1 MRSFISIDR
10 STKFTNYCGVTSMVR
25 RLSLLLLLPLFL
37 TMTIAQS
44 PRAGRRPNIIFIQA
58 DDLGYG
64 DLSVYGQRHFR
75 TPNLDRMAAEGIRF
89 TSYYA
94 GSTVCAPSRAA
105 LMTGLHTGHGRIRGN
120 GDHALLPEEV
130 TVGEVLQAAGYRTA
144 VFGKWGL
151 GTAGTNGR
159 PDRQGFDESLGILD
173 HTHAHRQYT
182 SHLWKNGEELPI
194 DLEKDY
200 VNDLFTRATVDFIE
214 QRKSEPFFIYLA
226 FTSPHAEL
234 RVPEDSLAEFR
245 GRFEEKPFRNEKA
258 DAVATAVP
266 ARERRPS
273 IGYRSQETPRA
284 AFAAM
289 VTRLDRHVGE
299 VLASLRRAGVD
310 EETIVFFTSDNGP
323 HREGG
328 ADPDFFDSNGPFKGI
343 KRDLYEGGIRV
354 PMIVRWPGRIRAGQ
368 VSDHPWAHW
377 DFLPTAAA
385 IAGGTAPRVD
395 GISRLPTLLGKRQ
408 PPAPYLYWEFFERG
422 FDQALRAGDWKAVR
436 RGADGPVELYDLRSD
451 PGETRDLAAR
461 HPRERRRLTAL
472 LTRART
478 ESEIWS
484 RRKGQ

>member
-1 MRSFISIDR
+1 MTLLI
-10 STKFTNYCGVTSMVR
+10 R
-25 RLSLLLLLPLFL
+25 RLSLPLLLPLLL
-37 TMTIAQS
+37 TITINPPVAS
-44 PRAGRRPNIIFIQA
+44 PPRSTRPPNIIFIQA

-64 DLSVYGQRHFR
+64 DLSVYGQRRFQ

-130 TVGEVLQAAGYRTA
+130 TVGEVLKTAGYRTA

-151 GTAGTNGR
+151 GTAATTGR
-159 PDRQGFDESLGILD
+159 PDQQGFDESFGILD

-182 SHLWKNGEELPI
+182 SHLWKNGEVYPI

-200 VNDLFTRATVDFIE
+200 VNDLFTSAAVDFIAR
-214 QRKSEPFFIYLA
+214 RKSEPFFIYLA

-258 DAVATAVP
+258 DAVSTTTP

-299 VLASLRRAGVD
+299 VLASLRQAGID
-310 EETIVFFTSDNGP
+310 RETIVFFTSDNGP

-328 ADPDFFDSNGPFKGI
+328 ADPDFFDSNGPFRGI

-385 IAGGTAPRVD
+385 LAGAAAPKVD
-395 GISRLPTLLGKRQ
+395 GRSQLPTLRGRRQ
-408 PPAPYLYWEFFERG
+408 KPAPYLYWEFFERG
-422 FDQALRAGDWKAVR
+422 FDQALRTGDWKAVR
-436 RGADGPVELYDLRSD
+436 RGPDGPVELYDLRSD
-451 PGETRDLAAR
+451 PGETRDLATR
-461 HPRERRRLTAL
+461 HPAELRRVTTL
-472 LTRART
+472 LAQART
-478 ESEIWS
+478 ESALWS
-484 RRKGQ
+484 RLKGR